1 MIEIRRRG
9 RPARFL
15 LLGLPVTAD
24 PVFLLI
30 TAIAVTLIGLSKGG
44 FFGLGVMGL
53 PLMSLYV
60 PPLQAAAILLP
71 IVMAQ
76 DVLTI
81 WTYRRTWSAWN
92 LKVMLPG
99 MAAGIAI
106 GALFAAS
113 LGAAHIRLAIGLI
126 AAAFVLRHWLGERFE
141 RLRFTP
147 NAFTGGLFG
156 AIGGFTTLLANA
168 GGPAWQIHLLPQGLD
183 KFTYAGTLTLLF
195 ALSNVMKVPALGVAR
210 PVDGRES
217 DVRRVPVAARDR
229 GELCGSLA
237 RAPHLDR
244 AVLPHRL
251 CADACHRDR
260 ADPQL
265 ARRTMVALNVLVTR
279 AAYSVTL
286 SPCGRWY
293 RESGACGRHCRLVG
307 RRPAMQKTGWRGP
320 SAKSYIRAAGPT
332 ELPK

>member
-1 MIEIRRRG
+1 LIEIIPRAPPLSTCRS
-9 RPARFL
+9 
-15 LLGLPVTAD
+15 PVTSD
-24 PVFLLI
+24 PLFYLV

-71 IVMAQ
+71 VVMAQ

-81 WTYRRTWSAWN
+81 WSYRRTWSAWN
-92 LKVMLPG
+92 LKVMMPG
-99 MAAGIAI
+99 MAAGIAT

-147 NAFTGGLFG
+147 NAFTGALFG
-156 AIGGFTTLLANA
+156 GIGGFTTLLANA

-195 ALSNVMKVPALGVAR
+195 AISNVMKVPALGALGQLTSENLMFGAFLVPLA
-210 PVDGRES
+210 VVTNYIGLWL
-217 DVRRVPVAARDR
+217 VRRI
-229 GELCGSLA
+229 S
-237 RAPHLDR
+237 
-244 AVLPHRL
+244 
-251 CADACHRDR
+251 
-260 ADPQL
+260 
-265 ARRTMVALNVLVTR
+265 
-279 AAYSVTL
+279 
-286 SPCGRWY
+286 
-293 RESGACGRHCRLVG
+293 
-307 RRPAMQKTGWRGP
+307 
-320 SAKSYIRAAGPT
+320 T
-332 ELPK
+332 ELFFRFAYVLMFLIAVELMRSSLTELYWH